1 MQSLGGYNTLLSKI
15 NHFNLRNGVIVLV
28 ILWIVLV
35 FGMLTF
41 PTTSNQL
48 LPYSLIFSMLTLV
61 PVMMLIRKLKSN
73 HQRID
78 KKKIIG
84 DWEFTCIA
92 FHFVVNLLLMISLG
106 ASWVYLLNGGYIHE
120 LIV

>member
-1 MQSLGGYNTLLSKI
+1 MQPSGLYNFLLSKI
-15 NHFNLRNGVIVLV
+15 SYVNLRNTV
-28 ILWIVLV
+28 ILVAVLWLCLV
-35 FGMLTF
+35 VGMLNY
-41 PTTSNQL
+41 PTPANQL
-48 LPYSLIFSMLTLV
+48 LPFSLIFSMLTLM
-61 PVMMLIRKLKSN
+61 PVLLLISKLKSN

-92 FHFVVNLLLMISLG
+92 FHFVVNILLIISLG
-106 ASWVYLLNGGYIHE
+106 ASWIYLINGGYIQE